1 MPQGFLFKKY
11 LYSHP
16 YGKKN
21 WFVSVEGRV
30 YADPG
35 RELKILINPPL
46 GDLSPYKKIDRTA
59 YKIPGRRIGG
69 GEVVN
74 KIIGFK

>member
-1 MPQGFLFKKY
+1 VPQRFLFKKY

-16 YGKKN
+16 YAKKN

-30 YADPG
+30 YADSG

-46 GDLSPYKKIDRTA
+46 GYLSPYKKIDRTA
-59 YKIPGRRIGG
+59 YKIPDRRICP
-69 GEVVN
+69 EEMVN
-74 KIIGFK
+74 